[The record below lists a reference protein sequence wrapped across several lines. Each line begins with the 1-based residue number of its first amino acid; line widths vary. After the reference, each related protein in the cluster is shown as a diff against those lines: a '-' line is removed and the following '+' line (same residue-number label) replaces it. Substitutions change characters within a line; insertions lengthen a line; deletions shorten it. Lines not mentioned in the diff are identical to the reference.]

1 MQVIANDKCVAL
13 SLRPSYG
20 KFMRFRICTD
30 AMHVEFMDTTEFLKF
45 KELHGGG
52 PMLSLCKI
60 MPRFARCIVAC
71 ICTEAR
77 SAHSA

>member
-1 MQVIANDKCVAL
+1 MQVIADDQCVAL

-30 AMHVEFMDTTEFLKF
+30 TMQVEFMDTTAFLKF

-52 PMLSLCKI
+52 SLLRAKLL
-60 MPRFARCIVAC
+60 V
-71 ICTEAR
+71 
-77 SAHSA
+77 